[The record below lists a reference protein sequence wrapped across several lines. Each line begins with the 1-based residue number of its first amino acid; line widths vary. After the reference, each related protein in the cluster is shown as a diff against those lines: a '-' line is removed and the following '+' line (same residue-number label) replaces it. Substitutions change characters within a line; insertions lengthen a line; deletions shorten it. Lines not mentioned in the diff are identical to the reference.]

1 MGGSDHAPP
10 RWPRPGL
17 LLWPRQ
23 ALLQSQ
29 TGAQRQ
35 GESHRA
41 TWPLAQPW
49 CSSPSTS
56 STMAALRQR
65 SGGLQRPASHQAVA
79 GGGLHPLA
87 AQGVQKMGPQKSHG
101 PSGSDWRREWTV
113 GRGADRLPA
122 GGYHKATGWERLGK
136 DTERADR
143 EEDDDGDNPRDPDD
157 DANGDHTHLMQTQ
170 MGGSSSSG
178 ERETV
183 PQGCLAGA
191 WKLPTPPSGRSAD
204 GGHC

>member
-1 MGGSDHAPP
+1 MSTAETAEA
-10 RWPRPGL
+10 RPTSL
-17 LLWPRQ
+17 
-23 ALLQSQ
+23 AK
-29 TGAQRQ
+29 TGASLEPDR
-35 GESHRA
+35 SARTRA
-41 TWPLAQPW
+41 LSLVAQQFF
-49 CSSPSTS
+49 
-56 STMAALRQR
+56 A
-65 SGGLQRPASHQAVA
+65 
-79 GGGLHPLA
+79 
-87 AQGVQKMGPQKSHG
+87 
-101 PSGSDWRREWTV
+101 DWRREWTV

-122 GGYHKATGWERLGK
+122 GGYHKATGWDRLGK

>member
-1 MGGSDHAPP
+1 
-10 RWPRPGL
+10 
-17 LLWPRQ
+17 
-23 ALLQSQ
+23 
-29 TGAQRQ
+29 
-35 GESHRA
+35 
-41 TWPLAQPW
+41 
-49 CSSPSTS
+49 
-56 STMAALRQR
+56 
-65 SGGLQRPASHQAVA
+65 
-79 GGGLHPLA
+79 
-87 AQGVQKMGPQKSHG
+87 MGPQKSHG

-178 ERETV
+178 ERKTV
-183 PQGCLAGA
+183 PQGCLTQGPHRIR
-191 WKLPTPPSGRSAD
+191 LPSKRCRPLLLTKSGLSVAPMSQVAPPARRLARSKSLTFATAFGGMPASGSGRGA
-204 GGHC
+204 

>member
-1 MGGSDHAPP
+1 
-10 RWPRPGL
+10 
-17 LLWPRQ
+17 
-23 ALLQSQ
+23 
-29 TGAQRQ
+29 
-35 GESHRA
+35 
-41 TWPLAQPW
+41 
-49 CSSPSTS
+49 
-56 STMAALRQR
+56 
-65 SGGLQRPASHQAVA
+65 
-79 GGGLHPLA
+79 
-87 AQGVQKMGPQKSHG
+87 MGPQKSHG

-191 WKLPTPPSGRSAD
+191 MVRRCLRRLAAALTGDTAEHLQQQVEDLLLQMDPLETQGGPTLLRGMKRPRATTEFSVLMELRSMADFLPQTPD
-204 GGHC
+204 GL